1 MASGK
6 KTTRIPAIQT
16 NVPRT
21 ASTTCEIGLTFTNA
35 CSQPGIDFTATNV
48 LLANVS
54 GSTSSIITPW
64 TDPALRIF
72 SPTQTEIQAN
82 DSAKQIDSPIAA
94 SSDMKLVS
102 IRKPRM

>member
-1 MASGK
+1 MTAEQQ
-6 KTTRIPAIQT
+6 PA
-16 NVPRT
+16 T

-35 CSQPGIDFTATNV
+35 CSQPGIDDTFTKV

-72 SPTQTEIQAN
+72 SPTQTEIHAN
-82 DSAKQIDSPIAA
+82 ESAKQIDSPIAA

-102 IRKPRM
+102 TRKPRM